1 MSIQEQQNTKLA
13 PGEGVPW
20 YKQFWP
26 WFIIAL
32 PASVVVASFFTL
44 WLAISNPDQ
53 LVVDDDEYQSL
64 NSGLKAQLPVQEKQK
79 EKAAKSES
87 YPD

>member
-1 MSIQEQQNTKLA
+1 MSIQQQQNTKLA

-53 LVVDDDEYQSL
+53 LVVDDDEYQRL
-64 NSGLKAQLPVQEKQK
+64 NSTLKAQLPAQEKK
-79 EKAAKSES
+79 EEETRKPES
-87 YPD
+87 HPD